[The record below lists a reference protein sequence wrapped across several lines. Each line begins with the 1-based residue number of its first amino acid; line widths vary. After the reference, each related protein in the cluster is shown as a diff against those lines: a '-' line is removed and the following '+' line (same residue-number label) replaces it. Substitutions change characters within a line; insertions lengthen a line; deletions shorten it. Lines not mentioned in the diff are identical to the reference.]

1 MAQTQDNLSDTQLK
15 YDDLTKKFTNISEM
29 YKLTLE
35 KNFNQDVLIQE
46 QVQTI
51 EELNNLNRE
60 LKEKEEQLNNVQA

>member
-1 MAQTQDNLSDTQLK
+1 LAQTQDNLSDTQLK

-51 EELNNLNRE
+51 EELNNLNKE

>member
-1 MAQTQDNLSDTQLK
+1 
-15 YDDLTKKFTNISEM
+15 M

-51 EELNNLNRE
+51 EELNNLNSE
-60 LKEKEEQLNNVQA
+60 LKEKEE

>member
-1 MAQTQDNLSDTQLK
+1 
-15 YDDLTKKFTNISEM
+15 M
-29 YKLTLE
+29 YKLTIE

-51 EELNNLNRE
+51 EELNNLNKE

>member
-51 EELNNLNRE
+51 EELNNLNKE
-60 LKEKEEQLNNVQA
+60 LKEKEE

>member
-1 MAQTQDNLSDTQLK
+1 
-15 YDDLTKKFTNISEM
+15 M

-51 EELNNLNRE
+51 EELNNLNKE

>member
-1 MAQTQDNLSDTQLK
+1 
-15 YDDLTKKFTNISEM
+15 M

>member
-1 MAQTQDNLSDTQLK
+1 
-15 YDDLTKKFTNISEM
+15 M

-35 KNFNQDVLIQE
+35 KNYNQDVLIQE

-51 EELNNLNRE
+51 EELNNLNKE

>member
-51 EELNNLNRE
+51 EELNNLNKE

>member
-1 MAQTQDNLSDTQLK
+1 
-15 YDDLTKKFTNISEM
+15 M

-60 LKEKEEQLNNVQA
+60 LKEKEE

>member
-60 LKEKEEQLNNVQA
+60 LKEKEE

>member
-1 MAQTQDNLSDTQLK
+1 
-15 YDDLTKKFTNISEM
+15 M

-51 EELNNLNRE
+51 EELNNLNKE
-60 LKEKEEQLNNVQA
+60 LKEKEEQLNNV